1 MDPKALPPRRRRPA
15 PFQLSQG
22 TANRME
28 EIIASA
34 MVTWLEQ
41 FTGAMFPDMRETT
54 AQDCILRG
62 IATGVRRYE
71 NVVGAPI
78 VQTLALNLLDTQE

>member
-1 MDPKALPPRRRRPA
+1 MDHKALPPRRRRPA
-15 PFQLSQG
+15 PFQLSPG

-41 FTGAMFPDMRETT
+41 FTGSMFPDMRENT

-62 IATGVRRYE
+62 IAAGVRRYE

-78 VQTLALNLLDTQE
+78 VKTLAFNLLDTQE